1 MKVDKYLVKPD
12 TEVKLKDWEQDECV
26 NCGITKDEAILGTKA
41 LNLHL
46 DRIQKIQNAEKK
58 YKILIVF
65 QGMDASGKDGAIRN
79 VFNSV
84 NPSGVYVAHF
94 ASPTREDLSRDFLWR
109 IHNKVPAKGEMV
121 IFNRSHYEDV
131 LIVRV
136 QNLAPEAIWRKRFNH
151 IINFERMLADEGTLI
166 YKFYLHISKEEQRKR
181 LQARIDNPDKRWKID
196 PSDFKDREKWDQYT
210 EAYEDVLSKTSKS
223 FAPWFIIPSNKKWY
237 RDLIISTILERELS
251 KIKMEFPQPKQDYT
265 GMIIK

>member
-1 MKVDKYLVKPD
+1 
-12 TEVKLKDWEQDECV
+12 
-26 NCGITKDEAILGTKA
+26 
-41 LNLHL
+41 
-46 DRIQKIQNAEKK
+46 
-58 YKILIVF
+58 
-65 QGMDASGKDGAIRN
+65 
-79 VFNSV
+79 
-84 NPSGVYVAHF
+84 
-94 ASPTREDLSRDFLWR
+94 
-109 IHNKVPAKGEMV
+109 MV

-136 QNLAPEAIWRKRFNH
+136 QNLAPQEVWKKRFNH

-196 PSDFKDREKWDQYT
+196 PSDFKDREKWEQYT